1 MTYGYENLKLEK
13 GMYAQSGKSF
23 SKVLESLDPSE
34 NYRGTALEGLDAFQR
49 QLKRFDIHVKGAGS
63 DMVEKFFHTTDSAVL
78 FPEFVSR
85 VVRQG
90 MESDILPEITA
101 TTTNFDGM
109 DYRTIASV
117 PTDDDKALRRV
128 EEGAVLPTTAIR
140 TQENL
145 VKLHK
150 RGRMLVASYEAIRFQ
165 RLDLFSVTLRQIGA
179 YIARMHLDDAV
190 QVLMNGDGNNN
201 AADAY
206 EIGSGSG
213 KISGTAGTLT
223 YSALL
228 EFWSKFDPYSM
239 NTMLVSND
247 VMLQMLKLSEFQ
259 NPLTGLNFQG
269 TGTLSTPLGA
279 KLLRT
284 SAVPAGK
291 LIGLDKNYALE
302 HICGSEV
309 MVEYDKLIDRGF
321 DATLKNEY
329 AGCDAGVTL
338 ECAKTEAASAVSA
351 ETTSVMLHTLLA
363 LPQGVEAMNVDF
375 PGLVQTS
382 LNLGVM
388 HLTEDGL
395 HFSYSIRS
403 CIASQKAML
412 AQRVHAIV
420 EFAGGTVSERGNYPG
435 WQYERDSKLRELV
448 LGVYRDLTGAEAK
461 LEATHGGLE
470 CGIFIEKI
478 PGLDAISLGP
488 ELHDVHSVRER
499 LSVPSTERVYELVC
513 EVLRR
518 SR

>member
-1 MTYGYENLKLEK
+1 MDTFVYKDHKKLRCGYTTGTCAALAAQGAVRFLLTGSWKETEEIMTPKGIPVCVSLEEKTSGDSWAECAVRKDAGDDYDVTNGILVYARAEFVKDKNFYE
-13 GMYAQSGKSF
+13 
-23 SKVLESLDPSE
+23 KVQMSHLESSGFGAAGEKPGLSPE
-34 NYRGTALEGLDAFQR
+34 NQKQQKKANAAHQKEALPESLVRIDGGIGIGRITKSGLDQPVGAAAINSVPRKMIRDAVYELLEEAGKPYSLHIFENEA
-49 QLKRFDIHVKGAGS
+49 LKPDEETIG
-63 DMVEKFFHTTDSAVL
+63 SAV
-78 FPEFVSR
+78 
-85 VVRQG
+85 
-90 MESDILPEITA
+90 MH
-101 TTTNFDGM
+101 FDH
-109 DYRTIASV
+109 SC
-117 PTDDDKALRRV
+117 
-128 EEGAVLPTTAIR
+128 
-140 TQENL
+140 
-145 VKLHK
+145 
-150 RGRMLVASYEAIRFQ
+150 
-165 RLDLFSVTLRQIGA
+165 
-179 YIARMHLDDAV
+179 DAV
-190 QVLMNGDGNNN
+190 
-201 AADAY
+201 
-206 EIGSGSG
+206 I
-213 KISGTAGTLT
+213 
-223 YSALL
+223 
-228 EFWSKFDPYSM
+228 
-239 NTMLVSND
+239 
-247 VMLQMLKLSEFQ
+247 
-259 NPLTGLNFQG
+259 
-269 TGTLSTPLGA
+269 
-279 KLLRT
+279 
-284 SAVPAGK
+284 AVPAGK
-291 LIGLDKNYALE
+291 EADLE
-302 HICGSEV
+302 QFI
-309 MVEYDKLIDRGF
+309 RGF

-351 ETTSVMLHTLLA
+351 ETTSVMLHTLFA
-363 LPQGVEAMNVDF
+363 LPQGVEAMSADF

-470 CGIFIEKI
+470 CGLFIEKI